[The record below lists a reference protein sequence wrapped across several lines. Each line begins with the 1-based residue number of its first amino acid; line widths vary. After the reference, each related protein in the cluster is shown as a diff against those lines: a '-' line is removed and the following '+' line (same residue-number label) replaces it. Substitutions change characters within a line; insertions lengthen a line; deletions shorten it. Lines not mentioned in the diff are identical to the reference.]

1 MYIKD
6 RKAVHWIKRVK
17 ENREYGEQF
26 LRISTFST
34 QTSEYSKKMTIDRSS
49 NRLVYINGV
58 HFLTIF
64 DSHSNLFEFYLP
76 YQWYLTEHNY
86 KVPGRE
92 HF

>member
-49 NRLVYINGV
+49 NRLVY
-58 HFLTIF
+58 L
-64 DSHSNLFEFYLP
+64 
-76 YQWYLTEHNY
+76 
-86 KVPGRE
+86 K
-92 HF
+92 